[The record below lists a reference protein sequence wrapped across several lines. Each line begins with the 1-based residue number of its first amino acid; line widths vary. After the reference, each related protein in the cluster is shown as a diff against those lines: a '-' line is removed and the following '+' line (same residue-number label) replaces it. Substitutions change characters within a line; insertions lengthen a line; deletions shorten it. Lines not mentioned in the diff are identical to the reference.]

1 MTQKKKKTVRHIIIG
16 IGLLWLIII
25 IAALVLFR
33 NELRSLMS
41 LEKVDKYGMYQM
53 TYYGDYGFDEF
64 LEVGARNDADIEA
77 FVTKRLLKGLPINLG
92 VTGDG
97 CTAFVVKNESGDIL
111 FGRNFDFLYAPSL
124 QLYTAPNNG
133 YASVSTV
140 NLAFAG
146 YSGDNLP
153 DGSFFNTFLTLAAPF
168 LPFDGMNEKGLAI
181 ALLAVPKAE
190 VPYNP
195 DKITLNTT
203 TAIRLVLDK
212 AATVEEAIE
221 LLKQYNIYFSGGIEC
236 HYLIADASGH
246 SVIVEYVNQELC
258 VVESE
263 TEYQIASNFIAYNG
277 LNIGE
282 GFTEFERYDRVQ
294 NAIEENDGILEVSG
308 AIQLLADVGVF
319 DGDIDKLQWSVLY
332 NLTTGKGGIFANRKT
347 NNIIEFNLDM
357 DR

>member
-294 NAIEENDGILEVSG
+294 NAIEENNGILEVSG

-332 NLTTGKGGIFANRKT
+332 NLTTGKGGIFAIRKT

>member
-16 IGLLWLIII
+16 IGLFWLIII

-153 DGSFFNTFLTLAAPF
+153 DGSFFDTFLTLAAPF

-294 NAIEENDGILEVSG
+294 NAIEENNGILEVSG

-347 NNIIEFNLDM
+347 SNIIEFSLDM

>member
-64 LEVGARNDADIEA
+64 LEVGARNDADIET

-97 CTAFVVKNESGDIL
+97 CTAFVVRNESGDIL

-294 NAIEENDGILEVSG
+294 NAIEENNGILEVSG

>member
-64 LEVGARNDADIEA
+64 LEVGARNDADIET

-97 CTAFVVKNESGDIL
+97 CTAFVVRNESGDIL

-153 DGSFFNTFLTLAAPF
+153 DGSFFDTFLTLAAPF

-282 GFTEFERYDRVQ
+282 GFTEFERYERVQ
-294 NAIEENDGILEVSG
+294 TAIEENNGILEVSG

>member
-294 NAIEENDGILEVSG
+294 NAIEENNGILEVSG

>member
-97 CTAFVVKNESGDIL
+97 CTAFVVRNESGDIL

-153 DGSFFNTFLTLAAPF
+153 DGSFFDTFLTLAAPF

-294 NAIEENDGILEVSG
+294 NAIEENNGILEVSG

>member
-1 MTQKKKKTVRHIIIG
+1 MTQKKKKTVRHIIMG
-16 IGLLWLIII
+16 IGLFWMIII

-181 ALLAVPKAE
+181 ALLAVPRAE

-282 GFTEFERYDRVQ
+282 GFTEFERYNRVQ
-294 NAIEENDGILEVSG
+294 NAIEENNGILEVSG

-347 NNIIEFNLDM
+347 SNIIEFSLDM